1 MIKEGKYTLSELRVA
16 IKESAKNEF
25 KPKFGDKV
33 ESDNEKNNKEAVKD
47 ITKEV
52 EKYNPDGIK
61 PEIALPVD
69 RNKTTLDLKFN
80 EMEPG
85 KEWRDRVEA
94 QVHGFPSVTN
104 EETSDAKEN
113 GGLDY
118 EGNKKFFDHR
128 EEMAKERQD
137 ATKDDKDAGLR
148 GRELKK
154 YNTEPGSLFEG
165 KKWRNEKERRS
176 MMSSGVINEDSKS
189 NTMKRLNFKSKVF
202 LNENEIKSYIPESYK
217 TDGNKFYV
225 KDASGTQ
232 YMVECVRDKQFGF
245 MTVNIVNRLNENK
258 EKAQIERMKSLFNY
272 NSSDYFGASDKG
284 GNNVERLHE
293 GIEKIRDIEK
303 TNK

>member
-1 MIKEGKYTLSELRVA
+1 MIKEGTYTLSELKIA
-16 IKESAKNEF
+16 IKESTKNEF
-25 KPKFGDKV
+25 KPKLGDKV
-33 ESDNEKNNKEAVKD
+33 ESDNKKNNGEAVKD

-52 EKYNPDGIK
+52 EKYNGTPVKRDVV
-61 PEIALPVD
+61 LPYD

-94 QVHGFPSVTN
+94 QVHGFPSVEN
-104 EETSDAKEN
+104 EKNSDAKDN

-118 EGNKKFFDHR
+118 EGNKKFAEKR
-128 EEMAKERQD
+128 KEIAKDRQD

-154 YNTEPGSLFEG
+154 YNTEDGSLFEG
-165 KKWRNEKERRS
+165 K
-176 MMSSGVINEDSKS
+176 

-202 LNENEIKSYIPESYK
+202 LNENEIKNYIPESYK
-217 TDGNKFYV
+217 TDGNKFFV

-232 YMVECVRDKQFGF
+232 YMVECVKNPQFGF
-245 MTVNIVNRLNENK
+245 ITVNIVNKLNEEK
-258 EKAQIERMKSLFNY
+258 EKEQLRRIKNLYNY
-272 NSSDYFGASDKG
+272 NRSDYFGTADKS
-284 GNNVERLHE
+284 GNGINSLHE
-293 GIEKIRDIEK
+293 DIEKIRDIEK